1 MIKVEAI
8 LLNDHIVRGTLVS
21 WNPNGTILLGRAVE
35 WNKKSD
41 VFRKFDEFYTI
52 DVINET
58 KECKFI
64 RDCE

>member
-21 WNPNGTILLGRAVE
+21 WNPNGTILLGNSVE

-41 VFRKFDEFYTI
+41 VFKRVDDGFYTI
-52 DVINET
+52 DVINDI

-64 RDCE
+64 HE

>member
-35 WNKKSD
+35 WNEKSD
-41 VFRKFDEFYTI
+41 VFRRVDDGFYTI
-52 DVINET
+52 DIINEI

-64 RDCE
+64 HE